1 MWARLS
7 IGSKLTLASSGA
19 LAVLLLPVGAF
30 ILRGGG
36 PLSPWL
42 LLALAALVVTVLA
55 ALAVAIDHLAVRPLA
70 RLETAARALSAGQY
84 DLPPPGLD
92 RPDVMGAMAH
102 ALDALR
108 HALAEDRALRAGQEV
123 AGLAAETERRRAE
136 SERAHAVD
144 LQMGIVTALADG
156 LERLAQGDLTAR
168 LEGEFAA
175 EHQSLKQDF
184 NVAMSQLQNTMG
196 VVVGAAAA
204 MRAGAGEIA
213 GAADNLSRRTEQQ
226 AASLEE
232 SAAALAVITE
242 TVRKTAQGA
251 EHARKV
257 VETARVS
264 AAQSS
269 EIVLRAEGAM
279 GQIEGSSREIGQ
291 IVGVIDEIAF
301 QTNLLALNAG
311 VEAARAGE
319 AGKGFAV
326 VATEVRAL
334 AQRSADAAKQ
344 IRGLIAASTSQVG
357 QGVALVG
364 ETGKALQQIVGQV
377 VEINEVVAEIAASA
391 REQATG
397 LDQVNNAVAQMDQ
410 VTQQN
415 AAMVEESTAASRSL
429 ATDAEELSILIAH
442 FRTHDGEAAS
452 GGDDPAARKAARL
465 RLVASGHD
473 WEEF

>member
-7 IGSKLTLASSGA
+7 IGSRLTLAA
-19 LAVLLLPVGAF
+19 AC
-30 ILRGGG
+30 
-36 PLSPWL
+36 
-42 LLALAALVVTVLA
+42 ALAAVVLP
-55 ALAVAIDHLAVRPLA
+55 LAVLAVRPGPASLWMLLGVAILA
-70 RLETAARALSAGQY
+70 VVVLAVLAKAFDRIAARPLGRIEAAARDLAAGRY
-84 DLPPPGLD
+84 ETPPPGLD
-92 RPDVMGAMAH
+92 RTDALGAVAA
-102 ALDALR
+102 ALDGLR
-108 HALAEDRALRAGQEV
+108 HMLAEDRAQRAGQEV
-123 AGLAAETERRRAE
+123 AGLAAETERRRAD
-136 SERAHAVD
+136 SERLAAIE
-144 LQMGIVTALADG
+144 LQAGIVTALAQG

-168 LEGEFAA
+168 LDSEVAP
-175 EHQSLKQDF
+175 EHQALKQDF

-213 GAADNLSRRTEQQ
+213 GAADNLSRRTERQ

-232 SAAALAVITE
+232 SAAALAVITD

-257 VETARVS
+257 VETARAS

-269 EIVLRAEGAM
+269 EIVSRAEAAM

-344 IRGLIAASTSQVG
+344 IRGLIAASSAQVG
-357 QGVALVG
+357 QGVSLVG

-377 VEINEVVAEIAASA
+377 VEINDVVAQIASSA
-391 REQATG
+391 QEQANG
-397 LDQVNNAVAQMDQ
+397 LDQVNNAVAEMDQ

-442 FRTHDGEAAS
+442 FRTHDGEAAAS
-452 GGDDPAARKAARL
+452 GEDPAARKAARL